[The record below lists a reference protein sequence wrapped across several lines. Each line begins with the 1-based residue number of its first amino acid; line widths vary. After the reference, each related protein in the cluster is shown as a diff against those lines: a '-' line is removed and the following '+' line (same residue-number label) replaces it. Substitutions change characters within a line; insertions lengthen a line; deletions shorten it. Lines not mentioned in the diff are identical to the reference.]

1 MFPSRYFC
9 GGYFAPRY
17 WERPTAVVTP
27 PADTGVYILGGG
39 SVNGNVS
46 SIEAKKKRK
55 KKKKADLFA
64 IEKKRFDI
72 QQQYEEE
79 MLLMACLEEWN

>member
-1 MFPSRYFC
+1 MINLANILLLSPPFRF
-9 GGYFAPRY
+9 
-17 WERPTAVVTP
+17 TAVTP

-46 SIEAKKKRK
+46 SIEMKKKRK

-64 IEKKRFDI
+64 AEKKRFDI
-72 QQQYEEE
+72 QHQYEEE